1 MNPLSSLTY
10 YRRHKQ
16 SALLLVSLI
25 TLVTL
30 GVYVMVSVLDSI
42 PMRARVSYL
51 TRLSRV
57 YPTAASS
64 LEPAVVSQI
73 QSHPDVVRVVP
84 DNGLSISPPTLIGRD
99 NLRLMGV
106 SQDDAQYLMAH
117 CGVRL
122 KQGRMFEPR
131 TNEIVLSEEVARALG
146 LQVGDQID
154 HSVNDEYYR
163 VVVVPLTLVGILEGD
178 PSAALRTG
186 PTVGSGP
193 SVRVGFAS
201 YEYLEAHELYAPR
214 QSNLLVI
221 AQEGRK
227 AAVDEFLET
236 EIASARTET
245 ETYREVSLFVAMALR
260 GLHVIFG
267 IVNCLVAIVVALVV
281 GVVNRMALTQRL
293 SELGLLH
300 AVGYYKNRLIRR
312 LTLETATVAGIGW
325 IAGLALAG
333 LVLAWL
339 KAGFYYAKG
348 MELDLANLAPLW
360 FTVPIPV
367 VVVAFAI
374 LSAMRVFGRFD
385 AIAII
390 ERGKLEMEAQGHRR
404 AAKPSRGSRSRTP
417 RSSIRPLSSRTF
429 YLRHRRRGIMLVVGM
444 ALMILGVA
452 FPVFLTSVVIDG
464 LEPGFEY
471 LRYVS
476 RVSPGTGPAVD
487 PGVTAQVRSH
497 PAVARVVPVIP
508 LGLSVL
514 VPPGSGT
521 GVSVYGVAEDELSI
535 LIDLFG
541 MHLVDGRLPRA
552 RSNEIVIS
560 EAVARNRGLRVGD
573 TIGRPIQERE
583 EVDPM
588 IADDIPIEMVVVG
601 LLSPDD
607 LWLGLASFEYLESHE
622 LTSSRPVHLLVLPA
636 EGRKGELDAWLE
648 ESVASAQ
655 TDVDTYGG
663 QRREFRQLTQSMLLL
678 FAAVESIIALVA
690 AIALATLNHIFF
702 TQRREE
708 FGTLHALGR
717 SRPWLVLRT
726 VKETGSA
733 VAVAWLTGAAVCVV
747 GLVCAQATIY
757 APRGLSLDFFNPV
770 PWIFTLPIPLAVIVG
785 GAGTIARTLSRLDPV
800 AVIER
805 R

>member
-1 MNPLSSLTY
+1 MNPLSPLTY

-30 GVYVMVSVLDSI
+30 GVYVMVSVLDSM

-154 HSVNDEYYR
+154 RSVNDEYYR

-178 PSAALRTG
+178 

-227 AAVDEFLET
+227 AVVDEFLET

-245 ETYREVSLFVAMALR
+245 ETYREVSMLVAMALR

-281 GVVNRMALTQRL
+281 GVVNRIALTQRL

-312 LTLETATVAGIGW
+312 LTLETTTVAGIGW

-348 MELDLANLAPLW
+348 MELDLTNLAPLW

-404 AAKPSRGSRSRTP
+404 AAKPSRGPRSRTP

-476 RVSPGTGPAVD
+476 RISPGTGHAID
-487 PGVTAQVRSH
+487 PGVTAQIRSH
-497 PAVARVVPVIP
+497 PAVARVVPAMR
-508 LGLSVL
+508 LWLSVL
-514 VPPGSGT
+514 VPPGSGDT
-521 GVSVYGVAEDELSI
+521 VNIYGVAEDELPA
-535 LIDLFG
+535 LMNVFG
-541 MHLVDGRLPRA
+541 MHLVEGRLPRA
-552 RSNEIVIS
+552 RSNEIIIS

-573 TIGRPIQERE
+573 TIGRPIQERK
-583 EVDPM
+583 EVDPL

-601 LLSPDD
+601 LLSPND

-655 TDVDTYGG
+655 TDVNTYGA
-663 QRREFRQLTQSMLLL
+663 QRREFQQLTQSMLLL

-733 VAVAWLTGAAVCVV
+733 VAVAWLIGAAVCVA

-757 APRGLSLDFFNPV
+757 APRGLSLDLLNPV
-770 PWIFTLPIPLAVIVG
+770 PWLFTLPIPLAVIAVG
-785 GAGTIARTLSRLDPV
+785 TGTIARTLSRLDPV